1 MDLRPLLLLPLAA
14 YGCHQSSSGQ
24 AGRSTYEQTALID
37 PQGRTIEA
45 RYVPPEGYSRKAEDR
60 NSFGHYLRSLPL
72 KPHGS
77 PVLYYNGEE
86 KANNDIYSGV
96 VAMDIGK
103 KDLQQCADAV
113 MRLRAEYLY
122 STDQSDKIH
131 FNFTNGFNAEY
142 KLWKQ
147 GMRIDV
153 GGNNVQ
159 WSRSG
164 VPGNSYPNFR
174 QYMEKVFSYAG
185 TLSLSKE
192 LKHVEYKDL
201 QAGDVL
207 IQGGSPGHAVIV
219 VDVAENAVGK
229 KMYLLAQSYMPAQE
243 TQILNNPTNKNISP
257 WYELDVT
264 EQVINTPQWEFSS
277 ADLKRFPNE

>member
-14 YGCHQSSSGQ
+14 YGCHQNSSGQ
-24 AGRSTYEQTALID
+24 ADNSGHGQNTLINT
-37 PQGRTIEA
+37 QGKTIET
-45 RYVPPEGYSRKAEDR
+45 RFLPPSGYNRKTEDK
-60 NSFGHYLRSLPL
+60 NTFGHYLRSLPL

-86 KANNDIYSGV
+86 KANNNIYSGV

-122 STDQSDKIH
+122 NTDQSDKIH

-142 KLWKQ
+142 KLWRD

-153 GGNNVQ
+153 IGNNVH

-164 VPGNSYPNFR
+164 VSGNSYPNFR
-174 QYMEKVFSYAG
+174 QYLEKVFSYAG

-201 QAGDVL
+201 EAGDVL

-219 VDVAENAVGK
+219 VDVAENSNGK

-243 TQILNNPTNKNISP
+243 TQILNNPMNKDISP
-257 WYELDVT
+257 WYELDET
-264 EQVINTPQWEFSS
+264 EHVINTPQWEFTS
-277 ADLKRFPNE
+277 ANLKRFED